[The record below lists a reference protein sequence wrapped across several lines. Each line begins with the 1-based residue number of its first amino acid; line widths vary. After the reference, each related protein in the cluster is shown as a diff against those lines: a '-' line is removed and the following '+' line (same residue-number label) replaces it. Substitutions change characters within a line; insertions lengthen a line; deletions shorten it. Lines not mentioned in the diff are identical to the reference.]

1 MTGVFRVPGRKIS
14 RKTRNKSIFPLSF
27 FHICDTMGI
36 NNLETVG
43 DTMRYFG
50 KLYLD
55 KEKDIVVTLWMDQ
68 SVLSYTIHT
77 TNHQSDNLINNLAAT
92 SGQTTTVRNGRRVIT
107 GQIPCYIKGDGQ
119 RVYIFRL
126 NGTKLANIYPDGKI
140 EVNSVIPAIAK
151 TLMSQ
156 TTDYKYSFRET
167 LVKSYVREEVKL
179 STDLHT
185 HGNANLA
192 ADILIALAIK
202 HQIRYPLYYIKKLK
216 LTVSPAQQEFLD
228 QQRREVEAKLDLT
241 GLTGKHRDR
250 KIDDN
255 TFINF
260 ADLILLNLPHSTE
273 NINRIRR
280 SLALLKDSQ
289 AVFTNLEK
297 LYLYRYV
304 FTKGVTAD
312 YRIDLPDFRQ
322 IEDQDIC
329 GYLKRMLEDSER
341 PLFSDLTLYEDSL
354 LWIGREYQ
362 KRHIHYVE
370 ISDTT
375 LVKKDPSAARM
386 LHQIHRILPLVKQ
399 ETGVDIRFLAA
410 IRRIPLTLVKDNI
423 ASGNYLTEAIQ
434 ALKVVCKDPYVV
446 GSDFVGEEIN
456 DIEELKA
463 VIREIVTGIAYQD
476 PNWTIRVHAG
486 ENDSLKSN
494 MAKAISLVEASLLPG
509 QSFPYMRIGHGL
521 YGASLKSSQG
531 KELLKKIREHDVV
544 LEFQLTSNVR
554 LNNLI
559 DLRTHPLKGYLSRG
573 ISCVMGTDGYGLY
586 GTDSIDDQLALAN
599 FLQITDG
606 EFLKMKA
613 VEDGIIARQ
622 RENFLRKHQVFTAQQ
637 GSRSVEDYYLEEL
650 ARENPDISP
659 VKFEIRKQP
668 SYPAFKAQVA
678 ELPWDKYPVIV
689 AGGSFTSSNAAQKVS
704 DGDRK
709 ILDGLLE
716 QLDPQKVFFVV
727 GHKLLG
733 HEKYLVENNRGF
745 DIYSIIPSL
754 MDPKQIRRL
763 SQADIKGIRISTES
777 QEMGIYKSF
786 NYEIFE
792 RRNCIL
798 LGFDGNSSLANLVQ
812 EARNGKGKARIF
824 LYPKSPMLKAK
835 AASLEGYVT
844 IHAPESTVIRTIR
857 TLEDDIGTKI

>member
-1 MTGVFRVPGRKIS
+1 
-14 RKTRNKSIFPLSF
+14 
-27 FHICDTMGI
+27 
-36 NNLETVG
+36 
-43 DTMRYFG
+43 MRYFG

-55 KEKDIVVTLWMDQ
+55 KEKDIVVTLGMDRT
-68 SVLSYTIHT
+68 VLSYTIHAG
-77 TNHQSDNLINNLAAT
+77 NHQSDNLINNLAAI
-92 SGQTTTVRNGRRVIT
+92 SGQTTTVQNGRTVIT
-107 GQIPCYIKGDGQ
+107 GKIPCYIKGDGQ

-156 TTDYKYSFRET
+156 TKDYKFSFRET

-185 HGNANLA
+185 HGNANLS

-202 HQIRYPLYYIKKLK
+202 HQIRYPLYYIKKLR
-216 LTVSPAQQEFLD
+216 LTVSPAQQAHLD
-228 QQRREVEAKLDLT
+228 RQRREAEASLDLT
-241 GLTGKHRDR
+241 GLTGKNRDR

-280 SLALLKDSQ
+280 SLSILKDSQ

-304 FTKGVTAD
+304 FTKGVAAD
-312 YRIDLPDFRQ
+312 YQIHLPDFRQ
-322 IEDQDIC
+322 LEDRDIRV
-329 GYLKRMLEDSER
+329 YLKQMLEDSER
-341 PLFSDLTLYEDSL
+341 PQLANLTLYEDTL

-362 KRHIHYVE
+362 KRHIQYVE

-375 LVKKDPSAARM
+375 LVKKDASAARM

-410 IRRIPLTLVKDNI
+410 IRRIPLTLVKENI
-423 ASGNYLTEAIQ
+423 TSGNYLTEAIQ

-456 DIEELKA
+456 DIAELKA
-463 VIREIVTGIAYQD
+463 VIREIVTGIASQD

-494 MAKAISLVEASLLPG
+494 MAKAISLVEDSLLPG
-509 QSFPYMRIGHGL
+509 QTFPYMRIGHGL
-521 YGASLKSSQG
+521 YCASLKSSQG
-531 KELLKKIREHDVV
+531 KELLKKIKEHDVV

-554 LNNLI
+554 LNNII
-559 DLRTHPLKGYLSRG
+559 DLRTHPLKSYLSRG
-573 ISCVMGTDGYGLY
+573 IFCVKGTDGYGLY
-586 GTDSIDDQLALAN
+586 GTDSIDEQLALAN
-599 FLQITDG
+599 FLKITDS
-606 EFLKMKA
+606 EFLQMKA
-613 VEDGIIARQ
+613 AEDAIIARQ
-622 RENFLRKHQVFTAQQ
+622 TDNFLRKHQAFTARR
-637 GSRSVEDYYLEEL
+637 GSRSVQAYYLDEL
-650 ARENPDISP
+650 GKECTDVSP
-659 VKFEIRKQP
+659 VKFEISKQP
-668 SYPAFKAQVA
+668 SYPVFKSRIA
-678 ELPWDKYPVIV
+678 ELPWDKYPVII
-689 AGGSFTSSNAAQKVS
+689 AGGSFTSSNAPQKIS
-704 DGDRK
+704 DSDRQL
-709 ILDGLLE
+709 LDALLE
-716 QLDPQKVFFVV
+716 QLDPGKVFFVV

-733 HEKYLVENNRGF
+733 HESYIVENNRGF

-754 MDPKQIRRL
+754 MDRKQIRRL
-763 SQADIKGIRISTES
+763 SQADVRGIRISTES

-792 RRNCIL
+792 RRNCAL
-798 LGFDGNSSLANLVQ
+798 FAFDGNSSVANLVQ
-812 EARNGKGKARIF
+812 EARNGKGKTRIF

-835 AASLEGYVT
+835 AISLEGYVT
-844 IHAPESTVIRTIR
+844 INASPEDAIRKIHA
-857 TLEDDIGTKI
+857 LENNIGTKV

>member
-1 MTGVFRVPGRKIS
+1 MQ
-14 RKTRNKSIFPLSF
+14 
-27 FHICDTMGI
+27 

-43 DTMRYFG
+43 DDVRYFG

-55 KEKDIVVTLWMDQ
+55 KEKDLVVTLGMDQ
-68 SVLSYTIHT
+68 SVLSYTIHAI
-77 TNHQSDNLINNLAAT
+77 NHQSDNLINNLAAI
-92 SGQTTTVRNGRRVIT
+92 SGQTTVVQDGRTVIK
-107 GQIPCYIKGDGQ
+107 GQIPCYIKGNGQ

-156 TTDYKYSFRET
+156 TKDYKFSFRET

-185 HGNANLA
+185 HGNANLS

-202 HQIRYPLYYIKKLK
+202 HQIRYPLYYIKKLQ
-216 LTVSPAQQEFLD
+216 LSVSPAQQRFLD
-228 QQRREVEAKLDLT
+228 RQRREVEADLDLT
-241 GLTGKHRDR
+241 GVTGKYRDR

-260 ADLILLNLPHSTE
+260 ADLILLNLANSTE

-280 SLALLKDSQ
+280 SLTLLKDSQ

-304 FTKGVTAD
+304 FTKGVAAD
-312 YRIDLPDFRQ
+312 YQIDLPDFRR

-341 PLFSDLTLYEDSL
+341 PQFANLTLYEDSL
-354 LWIGREYQ
+354 LWIGREYE
-362 KRHIHYVE
+362 KRHIQYVE

-375 LVKKDPSAARM
+375 LVKKDASAARM

-410 IRRIPLTLVKDNI
+410 IRRIPLTLVKENI
-423 ASGNYLTEAIQ
+423 TSGNYLTEAIQ

-456 DIEELKA
+456 DIGELKA
-463 VIREIVTGIAYQD
+463 VIREIVTGIASED

-494 MAKAISLVEASLLPG
+494 MAKAISLVEESLLPG
-509 QSFPYMRIGHGL
+509 QPFPYMRIGHGL
-521 YGASLKSSQG
+521 YCASLKSRQG
-531 KELLKKIREHDVV
+531 KSLLEKIKEHNVV

-559 DLRTHPLKGYLSRG
+559 DLRTHPLKHYLGRG

-586 GTDSIDDQLALAN
+586 GTDSIDEQLALSN
-599 FLQITDG
+599 FLKITDSD
-606 EFLKMKA
+606 FLQMKA
-613 VEDGIIARQ
+613 VEDAIIDRQ
-622 RENFLRKHQVFTAQQ
+622 AGNFVQKFQRFTAQQ
-637 GSRSVEDYYLEEL
+637 GSRSVFEYYLEEL
-650 ARENPDISP
+650 GKEIADVSP
-659 VKFEIRKQP
+659 VRFEISKQP
-668 SYPAFKAQVA
+668 SYAVFKSRIA
-678 ELPWDKYPVIV
+678 ELPWDKYPVII
-689 AGGSFTSSNAAQKVS
+689 AGGSFTSSNGAQKVS
-704 DGDRK
+704 DSDK
-709 ILDGLLE
+709 QLLDALLE
-716 QLDPQKVFFVV
+716 QLDPEKVFFVV
-727 GHKLLG
+727 GHKLRG
-733 HEKYLVENNRGF
+733 QEKYIVENNRKF

-754 MDPKQIRRL
+754 MDRKQIRELAR
-763 SQADIKGIRISTES
+763 ANIKGIRISTES

-792 RRNCIL
+792 RRNCAL
-798 LGFDGNSSLANLVQ
+798 FAFDGNSSLANLVQ
-812 EARNGKGKARIF
+812 EARNGKGKTRIF
-824 LYPKSPMLKAK
+824 LYPKSAMLKAK
-835 AASLEGYVT
+835 ADSLGGYVT
-844 IHAPESTVIRTIR
+844 INASAEDVIRKIR
-857 TLEDDIGTKI
+857 TMEDNIGTKM

>member
-1 MTGVFRVPGRKIS
+1 
-14 RKTRNKSIFPLSF
+14 
-27 FHICDTMGI
+27 
-36 NNLETVG
+36 
-43 DTMRYFG
+43 MRYFG

-55 KEKDIVVTLWMDQ
+55 KEKDIVVTLGMDQ
-68 SVLSYTIHT
+68 SILSYTIHT
-77 TNHQSDNLINNLAAT
+77 TNHQSDNLINNLAAI
-92 SGQTTTVRNGRRVIT
+92 SGQTTTVQDGHRVIT
-107 GQIPCYIKGDGQ
+107 GRIPCYIKGDGQ

-156 TTDYKYSFRET
+156 TKEYKFSFRET

-185 HGNANLA
+185 HGNANLS
-192 ADILIALAIK
+192 ADILIALAMK

-216 LTVSPAQQEFLD
+216 LTVSPAQQKFLD
-228 QQRREVEAKLDLT
+228 QQRKCVEAKLDLT

-250 KIDDN
+250 RIDDN

-260 ADLILLNLPHSTE
+260 ADLILLNLANSTE

-280 SLALLKDSQ
+280 SLTILKDSQ

-312 YRIDLPDFRQ
+312 YLIDLPDFRQ
-322 IEDQDIC
+322 IEDRDIRV
-329 GYLKRMLEDSER
+329 YLKQMLEDSER
-341 PLFSDLTLYEDSL
+341 PQFAGLTLYEDSL

-362 KRHIHYVE
+362 KRHIQYVE

-375 LVKKDPSAARM
+375 LVKKDASAARM
-386 LHQIHRILPLVKQ
+386 LQQIHHILPLVKQ

-423 ASGNYLTEAIQ
+423 TSGNYLTEAIQ

-456 DIEELKA
+456 DIDELKA
-463 VIREIVTGIAYQD
+463 VIREIVTGIASHD

-486 ENDSLKSN
+486 ENDSLKGN
-494 MAKAISLVEASLLPG
+494 MAKAIALVEESLLPD
-509 QSFPYMRIGHGL
+509 QAFPYMRIGHGL
-521 YGASLKSSQG
+521 YCASLKSNQG
-531 KELLKKIREHDVV
+531 KDLLKKIKDHDVT

-554 LNNLI
+554 LNNII
-559 DLRTHPLKGYLSRG
+559 DLRTHPLKSYLNRG

-586 GTDSIDDQLALAN
+586 GTDSIDEQLALAN
-599 FLQITDG
+599 FLKITDE
-606 EFLKMKA
+606 EFLQMKA
-613 VEDGIIARQ
+613 VEDKIIARQ
-622 RENFLRKHQVFTAQQ
+622 AENFLRKFQTFTAQR
-637 GSRSVEDYYLEEL
+637 GSRSVEEYYLEEL
-650 ARENPDISP
+650 GKDCPEVSQ

-668 SYPAFKAQVA
+668 SYPVFKSQIA
-678 ELPWDKYPVIV
+678 ELPWDKYPVII
-689 AGGSFTSSNAAQKVS
+689 AGGSFTSSNGSQKLS
-704 DGDRK
+704 DSDK
-709 ILDGLLE
+709 KLLDALLE
-716 QLDPQKVFFVV
+716 QLNPEKVFFVV
-727 GHKLLG
+727 GHKLQG
-733 HEKYLVENNRGF
+733 HEKYIVQNNRKF
-745 DIYSIIPSL
+745 DIYCIIPSL

-763 SQADIKGIRISTES
+763 SQAQIKGIRISTES

-792 RRNCIL
+792 RRNCTL
-798 LGFDGNSSLANLVQ
+798 FAFDGNSSIANLVQ
-812 EARNGKGKARIF
+812 EARNGKGKTRIF

-844 IHAPESTVIRTIR
+844 INAPAEDAIRKIHE
-857 TLEDDIGTKI
+857 LQDNIGTKI